1 MLNFEFIEKEL
12 DIIKEGENTKRSQL
26 AKIMLEANLLNQIQ
40 ELEADIN
47 KIRNTAA
54 CLTKEEKEALNI
66 YNIYQ
71 IEIDEI
77 IESLDN
83 YSKSEKDSKE
93 LFMCYLKER
102 QQKIAKENN
111 LVIYLKGIQTIKII
125 KENIKNKPLIIVTYF
140 VEDLVKQGGSYVCV
154 KDNIKK
160 IDEYNKILVL
170 NKSIIKIDNI
180 ISIDSDI
187 FLNYYR

>member
-40 ELEADIN
+40 ELEAEIN
-47 KIRNTAA
+47 KIRNTTAS
-54 CLTKEEKEALNI
+54 LTKEEKEALNI

-111 LVIYLKGIQTIKII
+111 LVIYLKGIQTIKI
-125 KENIKNKPLIIVTYF
+125 KEEYINEYKYF
-140 VEDLVKQGGSYVCV
+140 
-154 KDNIKK
+154 
-160 IDEYNKILVL
+160 L
-170 NKSIIKIDNI
+170 NK
-180 ISIDSDI
+180 
-187 FLNYYR
+187 LREM

>member
-1 MLNFEFIEKEL
+1 MIKTTKYNDIINMPRHISKKYKQMSIAERSAQFAPFAALTGYEDEINETARIVDRKIEL
-12 DIIKEGENTKRSQL
+12 DEYER
-26 AKIMLEANLLNQIQ
+26 
-40 ELEADIN
+40 
-47 KIRNTAA
+47 
-54 CLTKEEKEALNI
+54 
-66 YNIYQ
+66 
-71 IEIDEI
+71 EI
-77 IESLDN
+77 ID
-83 YSKSEKDSKE
+83 
-93 LFMCYLKER
+93 
-102 QQKIAKENN
+102 AK
-111 LVIYLKGIQTIKII
+111 IKII
-125 KENIKNKPLIIVTYF
+125 KENIKNKPLIVVTYF